1 MTLERRLKMTKA
13 PQDIE
18 KRICYPP
25 GSHSDLI
32 LDVLKTLPIHIKL
45 ILYACLTL
53 HNQNRKNV
61 KITVADVVFEYQR
74 FVTELNISGIST
86 SQVADKIRELD
97 MLGFLK
103 CKYVRKGSGRIKYI
117 HIYQPTEI
125 PRHISVLQEELSKV
139 KFEEIVQ

>member
-1 MTLERRLKMTKA
+1 MDFFNTTKVPQDLERR
-13 PQDIE
+13 
-18 KRICYPP
+18 ICHPP

-45 ILYACLTL
+45 ILYACLRL
-53 HNQNRKNV
+53 HNQNKKNT

-74 FVTELNISGIST
+74 FAAELNINGISA
-86 SQVADKIRELD
+86 SQVTDKIKELD

-103 CKYVRKGSGRIKYI
+103 CKYIRKGSGRIKYI

-125 PRHISVLQEELSKV
+125 PRHISALQEELAKV
-139 KFEEIVQ
+139 RFEDIVR